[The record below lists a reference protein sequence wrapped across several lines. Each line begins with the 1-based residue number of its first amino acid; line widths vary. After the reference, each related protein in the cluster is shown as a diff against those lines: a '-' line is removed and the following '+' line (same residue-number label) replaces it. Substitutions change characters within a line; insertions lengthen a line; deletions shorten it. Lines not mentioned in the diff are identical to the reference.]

1 MPTPHSRLGRARH
14 RDPAII
20 GGEDIPPAVNVH
32 LTADEELLCCLGPTF
47 PPLANTDPAR
57 IAALTRE
64 FAAGFSALSDVVKA
78 VSVFGSARARPSDAD
93 YKLAVEIGR
102 RLGEAGFAVIT
113 GGGPGIMEAANRGAR
128 EAGALSI
135 GLDIELPREQRAN
148 DFLDR
153 EVRFRHFFV
162 RKVMFVRYACAFVAF
177 PGGFGTLD
185 ELFEA
190 LTLVQTSKI
199 QHFPI
204 VLVGS
209 RFWHGLEVWLRE
221 TLARSGKVS
230 TADLELLGTTDEADK
245 VVAAVQSGFARQ
257 ARSAMPAAS

>member
-1 MPTPHSRLGRARH
+1 MTAMTPSLQ
-14 RDPAII
+14 PAQHDEVVVE
-20 GGEDIPPAVNVH
+20 GAVLPAASNLK
-32 LTADEELLCCLGPTF
+32 LTADEELLCCLGPSF
-47 PPLANTDPAR
+47 PPLARTDPAR
-57 IAALTRE
+57 IATLTHE

-78 VSVFGSARARPSDAD
+78 VTVFGSARTSPSDAD
-93 YKLAVEIGR
+93 YGLAVEVGR

-135 GLDIELPREQRAN
+135 GLNIQLPHEQRAN
-148 DFLDR
+148 HFLDR
-153 EVRFRHFFV
+153 ELRFQHFFV
-162 RKVMFVRYACAFVAF
+162 RKVMFVRYACAFVAL

-204 VLVGS
+204 VLVG
-209 RFWHGLEVWLRE
+209 
-221 TLARSGKVS
+221 TRSKYYTS
-230 TADLELLGTTDEADK
+230 TKALK
-245 VVAAVQSGFARQ
+245 MAVQRD
-257 ARSAMPAAS
+257 AALVKGE